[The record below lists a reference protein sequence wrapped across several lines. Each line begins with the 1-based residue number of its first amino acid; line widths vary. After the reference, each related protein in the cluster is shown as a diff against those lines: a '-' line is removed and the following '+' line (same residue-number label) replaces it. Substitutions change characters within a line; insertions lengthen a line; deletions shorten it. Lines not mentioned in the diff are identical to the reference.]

1 MPRGVVD
8 LLASWLGKLN
18 RHKTWFGVWSLI
30 VLSYVKNWFLSWNI
44 SCYRPC
50 LTGQMLRVFFT
61 FNSLLDMLAFCTFY
75 VIWFIL
81 IYLFFF
87 CLLAHCLCALL
98 FSVFSFS
105 IFQWSL
111 LIIQK
116 KKKSTE
122 KYNNKLLS
130 ITPWRRLSQTNL
142 KQNFIVSKNLETYSS
157 SLLLNR
163 KLYIHINR
171 EIIPNLNRTPLW

>member
-1 MPRGVVD
+1 MVTVDWCCLCKKNGETTDHLFLHCPLAQELWNMVWSLFGVYWVMRCGVVD
-8 LLASWLGKLN
+8 ILVSWLGKLN

-50 LTGQMLRVFFT
+50 LTGQMLQVF
-61 FNSLLDMLAFCTFY
+61 LLLTLCLICLLFVLSMLFDL
-75 VIWFIL
+75 FI
-81 IYLFFF
+81 FF

-98 FSVFSFS
+98 LSVFSFS

-116 KKKSTE
+116 KKK
-122 KYNNKLLS
+122 KVQKS
-130 ITPWRRLSQTNL
+130 ITI
-142 KQNFIVSKNLETYSS
+142 NF
-157 SLLLNR
+157 
-163 KLYIHINR
+163 
-171 EIIPNLNRTPLW
+171 